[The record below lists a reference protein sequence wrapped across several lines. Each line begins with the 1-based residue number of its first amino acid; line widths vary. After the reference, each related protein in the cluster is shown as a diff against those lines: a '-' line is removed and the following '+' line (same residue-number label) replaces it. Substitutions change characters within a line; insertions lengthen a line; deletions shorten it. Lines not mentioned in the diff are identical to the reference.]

1 MADSRKR
8 RAIIFVDDDIT
19 TLQSAKALLG
29 GDWDLT
35 TAASDAEALS
45 LLEEYSADMVIVS
58 AALREGDGLSLLRQV
73 RDQNPAIVRILATD
87 DPDLD
92 SAAKAFSDADIQQ
105 VIAKP
110 WKDREFVEII
120 RSAFQQAASQEV
132 ELLGLHRIIG
142 DLESLPPVPR
152 VYAELCKVTEDP
164 QTTSTEEV
172 ARVIGRDP
180 AVAAK
185 ILQIANSAFF
195 GQRRQ
200 VETINWAVVVLGLE
214 MVKNLVL
221 ATGVFQSLAS
231 ADVDALNQDQ
241 FWKHCLACGM
251 AAATLERKLSK
262 DRKKSEVAM
271 LAGTIHDLGKLV
283 LVQYMPERYG
293 EVVSTAKMQQTVLT
307 EIEEEMLGTTHAA
320 VGGYL
325 AEWWNL
331 PSNIAEA
338 LHWHHDP
345 AESENDLRLA
355 SVVHLADIVVH
366 RAGIGSS
373 GCGKVPD
380 VDDAAVS
387 ALGVGAKTMQVV
399 ERRLAE
405 AAA

>member
-1 MADSRKR
+1 
-8 RAIIFVDDDIT
+8 
-19 TLQSAKALLG
+19 
-29 GDWDLT
+29 
-35 TAASDAEALS
+35 
-45 LLEEYSADMVIVS
+45 
-58 AALREGDGLSLLRQV
+58 
-73 RDQNPAIVRILATD
+73 
-87 DPDLD
+87 
-92 SAAKAFSDADIQQ
+92 
-105 VIAKP
+105 
-110 WKDREFVEII
+110 
-120 RSAFQQAASQEV
+120 
-132 ELLGLHRIIG
+132 
-142 DLESLPPVPR
+142 
-152 VYAELCKVTEDP
+152 
-164 QTTSTEEV
+164 
-172 ARVIGRDP
+172 
-180 AVAAK
+180 
-185 ILQIANSAFF
+185 
-195 GQRRQ
+195 
-200 VETINWAVVVLGLE
+200 
-214 MVKNLVL
+214 
-221 ATGVFQSLAS
+221 
-231 ADVDALNQDQ
+231 
-241 FWKHCLACGM
+241 M